1 MTLIKLLRYFTI
13 NMLTHLFQVSKVC
26 ARHLHLLW
34 TMDQFKGW
42 RKQMFGKTQ
51 GIHKYFKSAS

>member
-1 MTLIKLLRYFTI
+1 
-13 NMLTHLFQVSKVC
+13 MLTHLFQVSKVC